1 MPITF
6 IGMIIPFVKTIPMAV
21 CVLTAGAAALLTL
34 NLPYKLGIVVSA
46 FGGIA
51 AGLMT
56 ERNLKKTKGVL
67 PQ

>member
-1 MPITF
+1 
-6 IGMIIPFVKTIPMAV
+6 
-21 CVLTAGAAALLTL
+21 L
-34 NLPYKLGIVVSA
+34 NLPYKLGIVASA